1 MALFGKKEEDPQALI
16 KKGEYK
22 KAIKLLQEK
31 LKAAPRDLN
40 ILMRLAEAFE
50 GMGDKE
56 SAARIFVEEANE
68 NLKERQRE
76 KAFALLK
83 KAEKLLPDDEEIKNA
98 IKAVDQKKEDDS
110 FSFDISMDS
119 EAAEEPP
126 RGKDLRDIIQEALQ
140 NIFDPPKEE
149 LGDLADQCSVIR
161 LGEGET
167 LISEGEEG
175 DSLYIILEGEMD
187 VLTRIAGED
196 TCIKTLSG
204 GEIVGEASFLN
215 KVPRTAT
222 LVAKGDIMIAEL
234 KGDDAR
240 NALKG
245 NPKLMNALEKILE
258 KRVEDFIRQMR
269 EKG

>member
-1 MALFGKKEEDPQALI
+1 MALFGKKEEDPQALM

-31 LKAAPRDLN
+31 LKSAPRDLN
-40 ILMRLAEAFE
+40 LLMRLAEAFE
-50 GMGDKE
+50 GTGDKE

-68 NLKERQRE
+68 NLKERQKE

-126 RGKDLRDIIQEALQ
+126 RGKDLKDIIQEALQ
-140 NIFDPPKEE
+140 NIFDPPKEG

-161 LGEGET
+161 LGDGET

-187 VLTRIAGED
+187 VLTGINGEE
-196 TCIKTLSG
+196 TCIKTLSS

-222 LVAKGDIMIAEL
+222 LVARGDVMIAEL

-240 NALKG
+240 KALKD
-245 NPKLMNALEKILE
+245 NPKLMKALEKILE